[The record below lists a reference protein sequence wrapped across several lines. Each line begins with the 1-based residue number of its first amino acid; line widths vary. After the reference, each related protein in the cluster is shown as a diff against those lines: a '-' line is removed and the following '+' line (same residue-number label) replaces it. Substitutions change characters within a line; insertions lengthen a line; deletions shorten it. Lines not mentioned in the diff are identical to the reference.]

1 MNEENIKEL
10 ETLID
15 KAWEEFSQIAKE
27 EEDEGYSDESL
38 SADRAEANGFAVGLE
53 SAYRIL
59 VGKTYITNTAVYKQE
74 E

>member
-15 KAWEEFSQIAKE
+15 KAWEDFSQIAE
-27 EEDEGYSDESL
+27 QEEDEGYSDVML
-38 SADRAEANGFAVGLE
+38 SSDRAEANGFVVGLE

-59 VGKTYITNTAVYKQE
+59 VGKPYITKTTVYKQE